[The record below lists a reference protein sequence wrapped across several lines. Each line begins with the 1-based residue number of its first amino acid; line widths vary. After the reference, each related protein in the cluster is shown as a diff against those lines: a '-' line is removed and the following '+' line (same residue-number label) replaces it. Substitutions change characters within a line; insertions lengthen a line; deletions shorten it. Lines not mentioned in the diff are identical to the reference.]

1 MLQGWGD
8 ERFIVFRFWAGLC
21 NRRIELQNMVALA
34 RALNRTLVMIV
45 LIFMTV
51 AVALVV
57 IAFASTIATCSAI
70 AVMRYNTSRSCLPSR
85 RSVTLLTC
93 MTSR

>member
-34 RALNRTLVMIV
+34 RALNRTLVMI
-45 LIFMTV
+45 IWTFMIV
-51 AVALVV
+51 AAALAVVA
-57 IAFASTIATCSAI
+57 FGST
-70 AVMRYNTSRSCLPSR
+70 ML
-85 RSVTLLTC
+85 
-93 MTSR
+93 